1 MYAKWKG
8 SVINMAELKIGKITL
23 GQVMTNCYFVY
34 REGEKGIIFFD
45 PADNG
50 KYIYDKLTEK
60 GFEFEAILLT
70 HGHYDH
76 ILGADELR
84 KLSGAKIYAL
94 EPEHVLLE
102 DPYVNL
108 SANMHRGITLKA
120 DGFFNDGDELEY
132 GEKKCKVIA
141 TPGHTVGSCCFFFE
155 EAGLLVAGDTLFA
168 ESIGRTD
175 FPTGKMRQLITSV
188 EEKLFVLPE
197 DTKVYPGH
205 GPATTIGHEKTYN
218 PFFA

>member
-1 MYAKWKG
+1 
-8 SVINMAELKIGKITL
+8 MAELKIGKITL

-34 REGEKGIIFFD
+34 REGDAGIIFFD

-94 EPEHVLLE
+94 EAEHVLLE

-120 DGFFNDGDELEY
+120 DGFFRDGDVLEY
-132 GEKKCKVIA
+132 GGKKCRVIA
-141 TPGHTVGSCCFFFE
+141 TPGHTVGSCCFYFE
-155 EAGLLVAGDTLFA
+155 EEGLLVAGDTLFA

-175 FPTGKMRQLITSV
+175 FPTGKMRQLISSV
-188 EEKLFVLPE
+188 EEKLFVLPD

-218 PFFA
+218 PFFS

>member
-1 MYAKWKG
+1 
-8 SVINMAELKIGKITL
+8 
-23 GQVMTNCYFVY
+23 MTNCYFVY
-34 REGEKGIIFFD
+34 REGDAGIIFFD

-94 EPEHVLLE
+94 EAEHVLLE

-120 DGFFNDGDELEY
+120 DGFFRDGDVLEY
-132 GEKKCKVIA
+132 GGKKCRVIA
-141 TPGHTVGSCCFFFE
+141 TPGHTVGSCCFYFE
-155 EAGLLVAGDTLFA
+155 EDGLLVAGDTLFA

-175 FPTGKMRQLITSV
+175 FPTGKMRQLISSV
-188 EEKLFVLPE
+188 EEKLFVLPD

-218 PFFA
+218 PFFS

>member
-1 MYAKWKG
+1 
-8 SVINMAELKIGKITL
+8 MAELKIGKITL

-84 KLSGAKIYAL
+84 RLSGAKIYAL
-94 EPEHVLLE
+94 ESEHVLLE

-120 DGFFNDGDELEY
+120 DGFFGDGDELEY
-132 GEKKCKVIA
+132 GGKKCKVIA
-141 TPGHTVGSCCFFFE
+141 TPGHTVGSCCFYFE

-218 PFFA
+218 PFFS